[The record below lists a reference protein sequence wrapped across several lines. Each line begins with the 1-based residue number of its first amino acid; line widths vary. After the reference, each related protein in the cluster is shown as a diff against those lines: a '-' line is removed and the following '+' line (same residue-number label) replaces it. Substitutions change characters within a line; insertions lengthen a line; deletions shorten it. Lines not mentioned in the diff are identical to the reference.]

1 MLIRSPHFTRK
12 FKVSCKVNTRICVLV
27 SRDLLVYYKKC
38 SSTYFGG
45 KFLRIIKQCHP
56 LYYSLLFRVVGK
68 SILAFKMQVFLRVC
82 LLSGCRL
89 ESRKNLILKGLNL
102 AEKSYLSVLFVCVKN
117 SIYQILPLL
126 SELSIDGHATKRFF
140 GILEDQNKPF
150 AFLISFNH
158 HDIII

>member
-1 MLIRSPHFTRK
+1 MLILSEECQMSSDVLKSLEKYLFELSANLRGAKYQVQLTK
-12 FKVSCKVNTRICVLV
+12 CKIPVVQ
-27 SRDLLVYYKKC
+27 D
-38 SSTYFGG
+38 
-45 KFLRIIKQCHP
+45 P
-56 LYYSLLFRVVGK
+56 PYSLFRVVGK